1 MIQVDGIDN
10 IINLLYQ
17 VDYRWVLAGVVC
29 LLIHWACEAIN
40 LHIPLKKMYP
50 NQNIKNSI
58 KVSMIGLLF
67 NNITPFA
74 SGGQPMQAYELT
86 KTGKRVSD
94 SLSAM
99 AIKFIITQIALVVTT
114 IVVIFFEF
122 DFFKN
127 LMQNYLWVA
136 IVGFLINILAIVIVI
151 LVGIKKSIISSITT
165 PIIKFLGKIHIL
177 KHPIEI
183 LEKLPQDK
191 YELLS
196 SKNKKC
202 YCRLHSQ
209 WNLKGTKTEAYYD
222 MNTDFTLGICLDIF
236 VLDNIPNDGLRKKI
250 FSIKQTLIRK
260 LIWSYEITN
269 SEAYISKN
277 KERMGKIL
285 KIIFKIFRINFTKI
299 KKINNNFIEKYRNE
313 NCENVCNLST
323 TYELVSIPKN
333 IFCPPKKVK
342 FEDVEVNIPKDYDKY
357 LKIIYGDNYME
368 IPPKEDRYNHIY
380 NTVDFGPYE

>member
-1 MIQVDGIDN
+1 MT
-10 IINLLYQ
+10 IIKLPEKFNEY
-17 VDYRWVLAGVVC
+17 DP
-29 LLIHWACEAIN
+29 ET
-40 LHIPLKKMYP
+40 LKHLQDVYLMMLKDF
-50 NQNIKNSI
+50 I
-58 KVSMIGLLF
+58 KVCDENQIEYYLDGGSALGAVRHQGFIPWDDDIDIILF
-67 NNITPFA
+67 RDEYNR
-74 SGGQPMQAYELT
+74 L
-86 KTGKRVSD
+86 
-94 SLSAM
+94 
-99 AIKFIITQIALVVTT
+99 
-114 IVVIFFEF
+114 
-122 DFFKN
+122 
-127 LMQNYLWVA
+127 
-136 IVGFLINILAIVIVI
+136 
-151 LVGIKKSIISSITT
+151 
-165 PIIKFLGKIHIL
+165 
-177 KHPIEI
+177 IEI

-299 KKINNNFIEKYRNE
+299 KKIGDTVKHGDVILKVDLRKIE
-313 NCENVCNLST
+313 
-323 TYELVSIPKN
+323 ELG
-333 IFCPPKKVK
+333 KKIDTPIVVMDAEDKEIKKITGAATAGETVIMEVK
-342 FEDVEVNIPKDYDKY
+342 
-357 LKIIYGDNYME
+357 
-368 IPPKEDRYNHIY
+368 
-380 NTVDFGPYE
+380 

>member
-1 MIQVDGIDN
+1 MT
-10 IINLLYQ
+10 IIKLPEKFNEY
-17 VDYRWVLAGVVC
+17 DP
-29 LLIHWACEAIN
+29 ET
-40 LHIPLKKMYP
+40 LKHLQDVYLMMLKDF
-50 NQNIKNSI
+50 I
-58 KVSMIGLLF
+58 KVCDENQIEYYLDGGSALGAVRHQGFIPWDDDIDIILF
-67 NNITPFA
+67 RDEYNR
-74 SGGQPMQAYELT
+74 L
-86 KTGKRVSD
+86 
-94 SLSAM
+94 
-99 AIKFIITQIALVVTT
+99 
-114 IVVIFFEF
+114 
-122 DFFKN
+122 
-127 LMQNYLWVA
+127 
-136 IVGFLINILAIVIVI
+136 
-151 LVGIKKSIISSITT
+151 
-165 PIIKFLGKIHIL
+165 
-177 KHPIEI
+177 IEI

-313 NCENVCNLST
+313 NCKNVCNLST

-333 IFCPPKKVK
+333 IFHPPKKVK
-342 FEDVEVNIPKDYDKY
+342 FEDVEVNIPNDYDKY
-357 LKIIYGDNYME
+357 LKIIYGDNYMQ

>member
-1 MIQVDGIDN
+1 MT
-10 IINLLYQ
+10 IIKLPKKFNEY
-17 VDYRWVLAGVVC
+17 D
-29 LLIHWACEAIN
+29 
-40 LHIPLKKMYP
+40 PKTLKHLQDVYLMMLKDF
-50 NQNIKNSI
+50 I
-58 KVSMIGLLF
+58 KVCDENQIEYFLDGGSALGAVRHQGFIPWDDDIDIILF
-67 NNITPFA
+67 RDE
-74 SGGQPMQAYELT
+74 YERL
-86 KTGKRVSD
+86 
-94 SLSAM
+94 
-99 AIKFIITQIALVVTT
+99 
-114 IVVIFFEF
+114 
-122 DFFKN
+122 
-127 LMQNYLWVA
+127 
-136 IVGFLINILAIVIVI
+136 
-151 LVGIKKSIISSITT
+151 
-165 PIIKFLGKIHIL
+165 
-177 KHPIEI
+177 IEI

-277 KERMGKIL
+277 KERLGKIL
-285 KIIFKIFRINFTKI
+285 KIIFKILRINFTKI
-299 KKINNNFIEKYRNE
+299 IKINNNFIEKYRNE
-313 NCENVCNLST
+313 NCKNVCNLST

-333 IFCPPKKVK
+333 IFHPPKKVK
-342 FEDVEVNIPKDYDKY
+342 FEDVEVNIPNDYDKY

-380 NTVDFGPYE
+380 NTVDFGPYK

>member
-1 MIQVDGIDN
+1 MT
-10 IINLLYQ
+10 IIKLPEKFNEY
-17 VDYRWVLAGVVC
+17 DP
-29 LLIHWACEAIN
+29 ET
-40 LHIPLKKMYP
+40 LKHLQDVYLMMLKDF
-50 NQNIKNSI
+50 I
-58 KVSMIGLLF
+58 KVCDENQIEYYLDGGSALGAVRHQGFIPWDDDIDIILF
-67 NNITPFA
+67 RDEYNR
-74 SGGQPMQAYELT
+74 L
-86 KTGKRVSD
+86 
-94 SLSAM
+94 
-99 AIKFIITQIALVVTT
+99 
-114 IVVIFFEF
+114 
-122 DFFKN
+122 
-127 LMQNYLWVA
+127 
-136 IVGFLINILAIVIVI
+136 
-151 LVGIKKSIISSITT
+151 
-165 PIIKFLGKIHIL
+165 
-177 KHPIEI
+177 IEI

-313 NCENVCNLST
+313 NCKNVCNLST

-333 IFCPPKKVK
+333 IFHPPKKVK
-342 FEDVEVNIPKDYDKY
+342 FEDVEVNIPNDYDKY

>member
-1 MIQVDGIDN
+1 MT
-10 IINLLYQ
+10 IITLPKKFNEY
-17 VDYRWVLAGVVC
+17 
-29 LLIHWACEAIN
+29 N
-40 LHIPLKKMYP
+40 PKTLKHLQDVYLMMLKDF
-50 NQNIKNSI
+50 I
-58 KVSMIGLLF
+58 KVCDENQIEYYLDGGSALGAVRHQGFIPWDDDIDIILF
-67 NNITPFA
+67 RDEYNR
-74 SGGQPMQAYELT
+74 L
-86 KTGKRVSD
+86 
-94 SLSAM
+94 
-99 AIKFIITQIALVVTT
+99 
-114 IVVIFFEF
+114 
-122 DFFKN
+122 
-127 LMQNYLWVA
+127 
-136 IVGFLINILAIVIVI
+136 
-151 LVGIKKSIISSITT
+151 
-165 PIIKFLGKIHIL
+165 
-177 KHPIEI
+177 IEI

-313 NCENVCNLST
+313 NCKNVCNLST

-333 IFCPPKKVK
+333 IFRPPKKVK
-342 FEDVEVNIPKDYDKY
+342 FEDVEVNIPNDYDKY
-357 LKIIYGDNYME
+357 LKIIYGDNYMQ

>member
-1 MIQVDGIDN
+1 MDDDID
-10 IINLLYQ
+10 II
-17 VDYRWVLAGVVC
+17 
-29 LLIHWACEAIN
+29 
-40 LHIPLKKMYP
+40 
-50 NQNIKNSI
+50 
-58 KVSMIGLLF
+58 LF
-67 NNITPFA
+67 RDEYNR
-74 SGGQPMQAYELT
+74 L
-86 KTGKRVSD
+86 
-94 SLSAM
+94 
-99 AIKFIITQIALVVTT
+99 
-114 IVVIFFEF
+114 
-122 DFFKN
+122 
-127 LMQNYLWVA
+127 
-136 IVGFLINILAIVIVI
+136 
-151 LVGIKKSIISSITT
+151 
-165 PIIKFLGKIHIL
+165 
-177 KHPIEI
+177 IEI

-333 IFCPPKKVK
+333 IFHPPKKVK
-342 FEDVEVNIPKDYDKY
+342 FEDVEVNIPNDYDKY
-357 LKIIYGDNYME
+357 LKIIYGDNYMQ

>member
-1 MIQVDGIDN
+1 MT
-10 IINLLYQ
+10 IIKLPEKFNEY
-17 VDYRWVLAGVVC
+17 D
-29 LLIHWACEAIN
+29 
-40 LHIPLKKMYP
+40 PKTLKHLQDVYLMMLKDF
-50 NQNIKNSI
+50 I
-58 KVSMIGLLF
+58 KVCDENQIEYFLDGGSALGAVRHQGFIPWDDDIDIILF
-67 NNITPFA
+67 RDE
-74 SGGQPMQAYELT
+74 YERL
-86 KTGKRVSD
+86 
-94 SLSAM
+94 
-99 AIKFIITQIALVVTT
+99 
-114 IVVIFFEF
+114 
-122 DFFKN
+122 
-127 LMQNYLWVA
+127 
-136 IVGFLINILAIVIVI
+136 
-151 LVGIKKSIISSITT
+151 
-165 PIIKFLGKIHIL
+165 
-177 KHPIEI
+177 IEI

-222 MNTDFTLGICLDIF
+222 MNTDFTIGICLDIF

-277 KERMGKIL
+277 KERLGKIL
-285 KIIFKIFRINFTKI
+285 KIIFKILRINFTKI
-299 KKINNNFIEKYRNE
+299 IKINNNFIEKYRNE
-313 NCENVCNLST
+313 NCKNVCNLST

-333 IFCPPKKVK
+333 IFHPPKKVK
-342 FEDVEVNIPKDYDKY
+342 FEDVEVNIPNDYDKY

-380 NTVDFGPYE
+380 NTVDFGPYK

>member
-1 MIQVDGIDN
+1 MT
-10 IINLLYQ
+10 IIKLPEKFNEY
-17 VDYRWVLAGVVC
+17 D
-29 LLIHWACEAIN
+29 
-40 LHIPLKKMYP
+40 PKTLKHLQDVYLMMLKDF
-50 NQNIKNSI
+50 I
-58 KVSMIGLLF
+58 KVCDENQIEYFLYGGSALGAVRHQGFIPWDDDIDIILF
-67 NNITPFA
+67 RDE
-74 SGGQPMQAYELT
+74 YERL
-86 KTGKRVSD
+86 
-94 SLSAM
+94 
-99 AIKFIITQIALVVTT
+99 
-114 IVVIFFEF
+114 
-122 DFFKN
+122 
-127 LMQNYLWVA
+127 
-136 IVGFLINILAIVIVI
+136 
-151 LVGIKKSIISSITT
+151 
-165 PIIKFLGKIHIL
+165 
-177 KHPIEI
+177 IEI

-277 KERMGKIL
+277 KERLGKIL
-285 KIIFKIFRINFTKI
+285 KIIFKILRINFTKI
-299 KKINNNFIEKYRNE
+299 IKINNNFIEKYRNE

-333 IFCPPKKVK
+333 IFRPPKKVK
-342 FEDVEVNIPKDYDKY
+342 FEDVEVNIPNDYDKY

-380 NTVDFGPYE
+380 NTVDFGPYK

>member
-1 MIQVDGIDN
+1 M
-10 IINLLYQ
+10 
-17 VDYRWVLAGVVC
+17 
-29 LLIHWACEAIN
+29 
-40 LHIPLKKMYP
+40 
-50 NQNIKNSI
+50 
-58 KVSMIGLLF
+58 
-67 NNITPFA
+67 T
-74 SGGQPMQAYELT
+74 
-86 KTGKRVSD
+86 
-94 SLSAM
+94 
-99 AIKFIITQIALVVTT
+99 
-114 IVVIFFEF
+114 
-122 DFFKN
+122 
-127 LMQNYLWVA
+127 
-136 IVGFLINILAIVIVI
+136 
-151 LVGIKKSIISSITT
+151 
-165 PIIKFLGKIHIL
+165 IIKLPEKFNEYDPKTL
-177 KHPIEI
+177 KHLQDVYLMMLKDFIKICDENQIEYFLDGGSALGAVRHQGFIPWDDDIDIILFRDEYERLIEI

-277 KERMGKIL
+277 KERLGKIL
-285 KIIFKIFRINFTKI
+285 KIIFKILRINFTKI
-299 KKINNNFIEKYRNE
+299 IKINNNFIEKYRNE
-313 NCENVCNLST
+313 NCKNVCNLST

-333 IFCPPKKVK
+333 IFHPPKKVK
-342 FEDVEVNIPKDYDKY
+342 FEDVEVNIPNDYDKY

-380 NTVDFGPYE
+380 NTVDFGPYK

>member
-1 MIQVDGIDN
+1 MNKQLVVLTTSDLENMHKIQLN
-10 IINLLYQ
+10 M
-17 VDYRWVLAGVVC
+17 
-29 LLIHWACEAIN
+29 LIEFDKICRRN
-40 LHIPLKKMYP
+40 
-50 NQNIKNSI
+50 NIKYI
-58 KVSMIGLLF
+58 LDAGTLLG
-67 NNITPFA
+67 A
-74 SGGQPMQAYELT
+74 VRHKG
-86 KTGKRVSD
+86 
-94 SLSAM
+94 
-99 AIKFIITQIALVVTT
+99 FIPWDDDIDI
-114 IVVIFFEF
+114 
-122 DFFKN
+122 
-127 LMQNYLWVA
+127 
-136 IVGFLINILAIVIVI
+136 ILFRDEYNR
-151 LVGIKKSIISSITT
+151 L
-165 PIIKFLGKIHIL
+165 
-177 KHPIEI
+177 IEI

-299 KKINNNFIEKYRNE
+299 KKNQQ
-313 NCENVCNLST
+313 
-323 TYELVSIPKN
+323 
-333 IFCPPKKVK
+333 
-342 FEDVEVNIPKDYDKY
+342 
-357 LKIIYGDNYME
+357 
-368 IPPKEDRYNHIY
+368 
-380 NTVDFGPYE
+380 

>member
-1 MIQVDGIDN
+1 MT
-10 IINLLYQ
+10 IIKLPEKFNEY
-17 VDYRWVLAGVVC
+17 DP
-29 LLIHWACEAIN
+29 ET
-40 LHIPLKKMYP
+40 LKHLQDVYLMMLKDF
-50 NQNIKNSI
+50 I
-58 KVSMIGLLF
+58 KVCDENQIEYFLDGGSALGAVRHQGFIPWDDDIDIILF
-67 NNITPFA
+67 RDEYNR
-74 SGGQPMQAYELT
+74 L
-86 KTGKRVSD
+86 
-94 SLSAM
+94 
-99 AIKFIITQIALVVTT
+99 
-114 IVVIFFEF
+114 
-122 DFFKN
+122 
-127 LMQNYLWVA
+127 
-136 IVGFLINILAIVIVI
+136 
-151 LVGIKKSIISSITT
+151 
-165 PIIKFLGKIHIL
+165 
-177 KHPIEI
+177 IEI

-368 IPPKEDRYNHIY
+368 SI
-380 NTVDFGPYE
+380 

>member
-1 MIQVDGIDN
+1 MT
-10 IINLLYQ
+10 IIKLPEKFNEY
-17 VDYRWVLAGVVC
+17 DP
-29 LLIHWACEAIN
+29 ET
-40 LHIPLKKMYP
+40 LKHLQDVYLMMLKDF
-50 NQNIKNSI
+50 I
-58 KVSMIGLLF
+58 KVCDENQIEYYLDGGSALGAVRHQGFIPWDDDIDIILF
-67 NNITPFA
+67 RDEYNR
-74 SGGQPMQAYELT
+74 L
-86 KTGKRVSD
+86 
-94 SLSAM
+94 
-99 AIKFIITQIALVVTT
+99 
-114 IVVIFFEF
+114 
-122 DFFKN
+122 
-127 LMQNYLWVA
+127 
-136 IVGFLINILAIVIVI
+136 
-151 LVGIKKSIISSITT
+151 
-165 PIIKFLGKIHIL
+165 
-177 KHPIEI
+177 IEI

-313 NCENVCNLST
+313 NCKNVCNLCT

-333 IFCPPKKVK
+333 IFHPPKKVK
-342 FEDVEVNIPKDYDKY
+342 FEDVEVNIPNDYDKY
-357 LKIIYGDNYME
+357 LKIIYGDNYMQ

>member
-1 MIQVDGIDN
+1 MT
-10 IINLLYQ
+10 IIKLPEKFNEY
-17 VDYRWVLAGVVC
+17 DP
-29 LLIHWACEAIN
+29 ET
-40 LHIPLKKMYP
+40 LKHLQDVYLMMLKDF
-50 NQNIKNSI
+50 I
-58 KVSMIGLLF
+58 KVCDENQIEYYLDGGSALGAVRHQGFIPWDDDIDIILF
-67 NNITPFA
+67 RDEYNR
-74 SGGQPMQAYELT
+74 L
-86 KTGKRVSD
+86 
-94 SLSAM
+94 
-99 AIKFIITQIALVVTT
+99 
-114 IVVIFFEF
+114 
-122 DFFKN
+122 
-127 LMQNYLWVA
+127 
-136 IVGFLINILAIVIVI
+136 
-151 LVGIKKSIISSITT
+151 
-165 PIIKFLGKIHIL
+165 
-177 KHPIEI
+177 IEI

-313 NCENVCNLST
+313 NFENVCNLST

-333 IFCPPKKVK
+333 IFHPPKKVK
-342 FEDVEVNIPKDYDKY
+342 FEDVEVNIPNDYDKY

>member
-1 MIQVDGIDN
+1 MT
-10 IINLLYQ
+10 IITLPKKFNEY
-17 VDYRWVLAGVVC
+17 
-29 LLIHWACEAIN
+29 N
-40 LHIPLKKMYP
+40 PKTLKHLQDVYLMMLKDF
-50 NQNIKNSI
+50 I
-58 KVSMIGLLF
+58 KVCDENQIEYYLDGGSALGAVRHQGFIPWDDDIDIILF
-67 NNITPFA
+67 RDEYNR
-74 SGGQPMQAYELT
+74 L
-86 KTGKRVSD
+86 
-94 SLSAM
+94 
-99 AIKFIITQIALVVTT
+99 
-114 IVVIFFEF
+114 
-122 DFFKN
+122 
-127 LMQNYLWVA
+127 
-136 IVGFLINILAIVIVI
+136 
-151 LVGIKKSIISSITT
+151 
-165 PIIKFLGKIHIL
+165 
-177 KHPIEI
+177 IEI

-196 SKNKKC
+196 SENKKC

-299 KKINNNFIEKYRNE
+299 KKINNNFIEKYS
-313 NCENVCNLST
+313 ENVCNLST

-333 IFCPPKKVK
+333 IFHPPKKVK
-342 FEDVEVNIPKDYDKY
+342 FEDVEVNIPNDYDKY

>member
-1 MIQVDGIDN
+1 MT
-10 IINLLYQ
+10 IIKLPEKFNEY
-17 VDYRWVLAGVVC
+17 D
-29 LLIHWACEAIN
+29 
-40 LHIPLKKMYP
+40 PKTLKHLQDVYLMMLKDF
-50 NQNIKNSI
+50 I
-58 KVSMIGLLF
+58 KVSDENQIEYFLDGGSALGAVRHQGFIPWDDDIDIILF
-67 NNITPFA
+67 RDE
-74 SGGQPMQAYELT
+74 YERL
-86 KTGKRVSD
+86 
-94 SLSAM
+94 
-99 AIKFIITQIALVVTT
+99 
-114 IVVIFFEF
+114 
-122 DFFKN
+122 
-127 LMQNYLWVA
+127 
-136 IVGFLINILAIVIVI
+136 
-151 LVGIKKSIISSITT
+151 
-165 PIIKFLGKIHIL
+165 
-177 KHPIEI
+177 IEI

-277 KERMGKIL
+277 KERLGKIL
-285 KIIFKIFRINFTKI
+285 KIIFKILRINFTKI
-299 KKINNNFIEKYRNE
+299 IKINNNFIEKYRNE
-313 NCENVCNLST
+313 NCKNVCNLST

-333 IFCPPKKVK
+333 IFHPPKKVK
-342 FEDVEVNIPKDYDKY
+342 FEDVEVNIPNDYDKY

-380 NTVDFGPYE
+380 NTVDFGPYK

>member
-1 MIQVDGIDN
+1 MT
-10 IINLLYQ
+10 IINLPEKFNEY
-17 VDYRWVLAGVVC
+17 DP
-29 LLIHWACEAIN
+29 ET
-40 LHIPLKKMYP
+40 LKHLQDVYLMMLKDF
-50 NQNIKNSI
+50 I
-58 KVSMIGLLF
+58 KVCDENQIEYYLDGGSALGAVRHQGFIPWDDDIDIILF
-67 NNITPFA
+67 RDEYNR
-74 SGGQPMQAYELT
+74 L
-86 KTGKRVSD
+86 
-94 SLSAM
+94 
-99 AIKFIITQIALVVTT
+99 
-114 IVVIFFEF
+114 
-122 DFFKN
+122 
-127 LMQNYLWVA
+127 
-136 IVGFLINILAIVIVI
+136 
-151 LVGIKKSIISSITT
+151 
-165 PIIKFLGKIHIL
+165 
-177 KHPIEI
+177 IEI

-196 SKNKKC
+196 SENKKC
-202 YCRLHSQ
+202 YCRLYSQ
-209 WNLKGTKTEAYYD
+209 WNLKGTKTEEYYD
-222 MNTDFTLGICLDIF
+222 MNTDFTLGISLDIF

-313 NCENVCNLST
+313 NCKNVCNLST

-333 IFCPPKKVK
+333 IFHPPKKVK
-342 FEDVEVNIPKDYDKY
+342 FEDVEVNIPNDYDKY
-357 LKIIYGDNYME
+357 LKIIYGDNYMQ

>member
-1 MIQVDGIDN
+1 MT
-10 IINLLYQ
+10 IIKLPEKFNEY
-17 VDYRWVLAGVVC
+17 D
-29 LLIHWACEAIN
+29 
-40 LHIPLKKMYP
+40 PKTLKHLQDVYLMMLKDF
-50 NQNIKNSI
+50 I
-58 KVSMIGLLF
+58 KVCDENQIEYFLDGGSALGAVRHQGFIPWDDDIDIILF
-67 NNITPFA
+67 RDE
-74 SGGQPMQAYELT
+74 YERL
-86 KTGKRVSD
+86 
-94 SLSAM
+94 
-99 AIKFIITQIALVVTT
+99 
-114 IVVIFFEF
+114 
-122 DFFKN
+122 
-127 LMQNYLWVA
+127 
-136 IVGFLINILAIVIVI
+136 
-151 LVGIKKSIISSITT
+151 
-165 PIIKFLGKIHIL
+165 
-177 KHPIEI
+177 IEI

-277 KERMGKIL
+277 KERLG
-285 KIIFKIFRINFTKI
+285 
-299 KKINNNFIEKYRNE
+299 NE

-333 IFCPPKKVK
+333 IFHPPKKVK
-342 FEDVEVNIPKDYDKY
+342 FEDVEVNIPNDYDKY

-380 NTVDFGPYE
+380 NTVDFGPYK

>member
-1 MIQVDGIDN
+1 MT
-10 IINLLYQ
+10 IIKLPEKFNEY
-17 VDYRWVLAGVVC
+17 D
-29 LLIHWACEAIN
+29 
-40 LHIPLKKMYP
+40 PKTLKHLQDVYLMMLKDF
-50 NQNIKNSI
+50 I
-58 KVSMIGLLF
+58 KVCDENQIEYFLDGGSALGAVRHQGFIPWDDDIDIILF
-67 NNITPFA
+67 RDE
-74 SGGQPMQAYELT
+74 YERL
-86 KTGKRVSD
+86 
-94 SLSAM
+94 
-99 AIKFIITQIALVVTT
+99 
-114 IVVIFFEF
+114 
-122 DFFKN
+122 
-127 LMQNYLWVA
+127 
-136 IVGFLINILAIVIVI
+136 
-151 LVGIKKSIISSITT
+151 
-165 PIIKFLGKIHIL
+165 
-177 KHPIEI
+177 IEI

-277 KERMGKIL
+277 KERLGKIL
-285 KIIFKIFRINFTKI
+285 KIIFKILRINFTKI
-299 KKINNNFIEKYRNE
+299 IKINNNFIEKYRNE
-313 NCENVCNLST
+313 NCKNVCNLST

-333 IFCPPKKVK
+333 IFHPPKKVK
-342 FEDVEVNIPKDYDKY
+342 FEDVEVNIPNDYDKY

-380 NTVDFGPYE
+380 NTVDFGPYK

>member
-1 MIQVDGIDN
+1 MT
-10 IINLLYQ
+10 IIKLPEKFNEY
-17 VDYRWVLAGVVC
+17 DP
-29 LLIHWACEAIN
+29 ET
-40 LHIPLKKMYP
+40 LKHLQDVYLMMLKDF
-50 NQNIKNSI
+50 I
-58 KVSMIGLLF
+58 KVCDENQIEYYLDGGSALGAVRHQGFIPWDDDIDIILF
-67 NNITPFA
+67 RDEYNR
-74 SGGQPMQAYELT
+74 L
-86 KTGKRVSD
+86 
-94 SLSAM
+94 
-99 AIKFIITQIALVVTT
+99 
-114 IVVIFFEF
+114 
-122 DFFKN
+122 
-127 LMQNYLWVA
+127 
-136 IVGFLINILAIVIVI
+136 
-151 LVGIKKSIISSITT
+151 
-165 PIIKFLGKIHIL
+165 
-177 KHPIEI
+177 IEI

-313 NCENVCNLST
+313 NCKNVCNLST

-333 IFCPPKKVK
+333 IFRPPKKVK
-342 FEDVEVNIPKDYDKY
+342 FEDVEVNIPNDYDKY
-357 LKIIYGDNYME
+357 LKIIYGDNYMQ